1 VAVPRAACVKL
12 RPYAVD
18 PAVRDR
24 MTKARRAEI
33 AGAGLAGLTAAAVLA
48 QRGWKVRVH
57 EQGEGLREIGAGI
70 YLFENAL
77 RVLEEIGAYDDLA
90 GRAEQIFDGD
100 LRDHR
105 DRLVIRR
112 NERRAVNSRLFVALR
127 SDLHGAL
134 ARAATAAGADIVTG
148 SRALAAT
155 PDGRLE
161 LASGPGDRADLVVG
175 ADGVHSRVRD
185 SLGLATSI
193 VDLGDGCGRHLIPR
207 TSADPVQRTYEAWNG
222 GRRVGIAPASRDWV
236 YVFLCCPSTDIA
248 GRLQQPFDTEEWVR
262 SHPAYADQLRRIP
275 RHPEGRWL
283 TFYDVRCRAW
293 SSGRVAI
300 LGDAAHAM
308 SPNLGQGACT
318 AMSNALAL
326 GQAVTGRADV
336 PAALRMWELHE
347 RPYTDRTQRYSLLY
361 GRVGTRW
368 PRPLLDVR
376 SRLVPVVAR
385 SPRFRRAMSQAAEHV
400 PRLEASA

>member
-1 VAVPRAACVKL
+1 MAGGGALSAA
-12 RPYAVD
+12 P
-18 PAVRDR
+18 
-24 MTKARRAEI
+24 RRAEV
-33 AGAGLAGLTAAAVLA
+33 AGAGLAGLTVAAVLA
-48 QRGWKVRVH
+48 QRGWRVRVH
-57 EQGEGLREIGAGI
+57 EQAGELREIGAGI

-77 RVLEEIGAYDDLA
+77 RVLEGIGAFDEVA
-90 GRAEQIFDGD
+90 GRAEQIRDGD

-112 NERRAVNSRLFVALR
+112 NERRAVNSRLYVALR
-127 SDLHGAL
+127 GDLHTAL
-134 ARAATAAGADIVTG
+134 ARAATAAGAEIVTR

-161 LASGPGDRADLVVG
+161 LDSGVSDRADLVVG

-193 VDLGDGCGRHLIPR
+193 VDLQDGCGRHLIPR
-207 TSADPVQRTYEAWNG
+207 IPGDPVNRTYEAWNG
-222 GRRVGIAPASRDWV
+222 GRRLGVAPASREWV
-236 YVFLCCPSTDIA
+236 YVFLCCPSSDIG
-248 GRLQQPFDTEEWVR
+248 GRVQQPFDTEEWIR
-262 SHPAYADQLRRIP
+262 SHPAYASQLRRIP

-283 TFYDVRCRAW
+283 TFYDVRLRAW

-326 GQAVTGRADV
+326 GQAVTAGADV
-336 PAALRMWELHE
+336 ATALRRWEASE
-347 RPYTDRTQRYSLLY
+347 RPVTERTQRYSYLY

-400 PRLEASA
+400 PRLEGTP

>member
-1 VAVPRAACVKL
+1 MASG
-12 RPYAVD
+12 VD
-18 PAVRDR
+18 GDG
-24 MTKARRAEI
+24 MTAGRRAEI

-48 QRGWKVRVH
+48 QRGWRVRVH
-57 EQGEGLREIGAGI
+57 EQAGELREIGAGI

-77 RVLEEIGAYDDLA
+77 RVLETIGAYDEVA
-90 GRAEQIFDGD
+90 GRAEQITDGD

-127 SDLHGAL
+127 RDLHGAL
-134 ARAATAAGADIVTG
+134 AQAATAAGAEIVTG

-161 LASGPGDRADLVVG
+161 FMHGYGDRADLVVG

-185 SLGLATSI
+185 SLGLAASI
-193 VDLGDGCGRHLIPR
+193 VDLQDGCGRHLIPR
-207 TSADPVQRTYEAWNG
+207 SPVDPVHRTYEAWNG
-222 GRRVGIAPASRDWV
+222 GRRLGVAPASRDWV

-248 GRLQQPFDTEEWVR
+248 GRLQQPFDTEEWIR

-293 SSGRVAI
+293 SAGRVAI

-326 GQAVTGRADV
+326 GQALTANADV
-336 PAALRMWELHE
+336 PTALRIWEASE
-347 RPYTDRTQRYSLLY
+347 RPVTEHTQRASYLY

-385 SPRFRRAMSQAAEHV
+385 SSRFRRAMSRAAEHQ
-400 PRLEASA
+400 PHLEGGV